1 MFAYVL
7 SLFVLVLLYMH
18 SWMLRVCALVCL
30 SVYARIRGR
39 NTLDMCPN
47 TLRQCLFNHNLGLH
61 ESTNGKQTGLA
72 GRLDRETARGER
84 DV

>member
-1 MFAYVL
+1 MAGCF
-7 SLFVLVLLYMH
+7 
-18 SWMLRVCALVCL
+18 VCALVCL
-30 SVYARIRGR
+30 SVYASIRGR

-72 GRLDRETARGER
+72 GKLDMESSKRRGGCVRGKDECR
-84 DV
+84 GN